1 MPLNNYFFEEAI
13 DPQCSAKEQ
22 LLIEADK
29 YEEFLK
35 LLEELYEEENK
46 NVRNK

>member
-1 MPLNNYFFEEAI
+1 MPNNFFEEDI

-22 LLIEADK
+22 LLIEADL

-35 LLEELYEEENK
+35 LLNEIFKEDKE
-46 NVRNK
+46 